1 MPDSLVDQEKRA
13 YARASKQELRA
24 VERALCLHPWGNSL
38 RESARLIAVRE
49 LLASNKTYSPANAL
63 A

>member
-49 LLASNKTYSPANAL
+49 LLASNKT
-63 A
+63 